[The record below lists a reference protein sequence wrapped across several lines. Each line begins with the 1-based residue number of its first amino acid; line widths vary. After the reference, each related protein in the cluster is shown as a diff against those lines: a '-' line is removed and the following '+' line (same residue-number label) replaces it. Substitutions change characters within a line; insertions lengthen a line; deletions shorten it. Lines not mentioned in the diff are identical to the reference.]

1 MIILSIICASY
12 NSQKT
17 IEHTI
22 KSVLSQTYK
31 NFELIIID
39 GKSTDNTVKIIKSFK
54 SQKIKLISE
63 KDTGL
68 YNALNKGLKIAKG
81 KIIGFIGSD
90 DFYPNNYVFDFV
102 IKNFDEHLD
111 SVYGDKQYVNEKD
124 INKVVRYWKA
134 GKYNIKNFYNGWMPP
149 HLSLYIK
156 KNVYDKYGY
165 FNENFIC
172 SGDYEYILRVF
183 LKNKISSKYLNK
195 PLITMRTGGISNSG
209 LISRIKVN
217 IEDRKAWKSNN
228 LKPYWYTLILKP
240 ISKISQLKI

>member
-1 MIILSIICASY
+1 MINLSVICASF
-12 NSQKT
+12 NSQKS

-22 KSVLSQTYK
+22 KSVLSQTFKDY
-31 NFELIIID
+31 ELIIID

-102 IKNFDEHLD
+102 IKNFDENLD

-124 INKVVRYWKA
+124 INKIVRYWKA
-134 GKYNIKNFYNGWMPP
+134 GEYNIKKFYYGWMPP

-156 KNVYDKYGY
+156 KNVYDKYGF
-165 FNENFIC
+165 FNENYIC
-172 SGDYEYILRVF
+172 SGDYEFILRVF

-217 IEDRKAWKSNN
+217 FEDRKAWKSNN
-228 LKPYWYTLILKP
+228 LKPYWYTLLLKP